1 MSLTKLSEAFIRSAA
16 YERRFLAKN
25 PWDLTMVLWIPLATV
40 LLIWWIFSQTQIT
53 DLPIGVIDQDNGP
66 VANTAVR
73 YLEASPTLTVKN
85 TYYSAAEA
93 EAAILQRDIY
103 AVVIIPEDFSRN
115 ILSSQSSPLILQVN
129 AQYGT
134 HSGII
139 QTSVQAVA
147 GTLSAGVEIQR
158 LVKQGMAPSQ
168 AALAYSPISIQRIS
182 LFNAATDYQQFLAS
196 TVIPALLHI
205 LAMVIGATTIGRELR
220 DKQLGH
226 WYGFIDAGKPE
237 LTLHY
242 QTTTNA
248 ENNLPDS
255 HQTVSNQAA
264 SDANHQTDEH
274 YTEQIGQHISDSHH
288 DGVSKNSSANNNNDV
303 INNGPSSTANQTT
316 EPVSILVLLFGLLGK
331 YFWPM
336 LAYSL
341 WSILALWLAAP
352 QESVAISSIVIT
364 YLSLII
370 LMMLSFWLGAIFTL
384 GSFSLRMGLSATGF
398 ISAPSYAFAGVTFP
412 YIAISD
418 SAQHWSDALPL
429 THYLKLHIA
438 QLQMQAPVAISL
450 PIIYGLAI
458 ATIIAMSLTALL
470 TKRALAHPERW
481 GAR

>member
-1 MSLTKLSEAFIRSAA
+1 MRLTKQKKLSEQKGLIGAFVRSAG

-25 PWDLTMVLWIPLATV
+25 PWDLSMVIWIPLATV
-40 LLIWWIFSQTQIT
+40 LLIWWIFSQIQIT
-53 DLPIGVIDQDNGP
+53 DLPIGVMDKDRGP
-66 VANTAVR
+66 IANTAVR
-73 YLEASPTLTVKN
+73 YLEANPNLTIKKLYHSP
-85 TYYSAAEA
+85 AAV
-93 EAAILQRDIY
+93 EAALLQRDIY
-103 AVVIIPEDFSRN
+103 AMVIIPEDFSRN
-115 ILSSQSSPLILQVN
+115 ISSSKPAPIVLQVN

-139 QTSVQAVA
+139 QTSVQSVI

-158 LVKQGMAPSQ
+158 LVKKGMAPSQ
-168 AALAYSPISIQRIS
+168 AAIAYSPISIQRIS

-220 DKQLGH
+220 DKQIGRWYDFIESGH
-226 WYGFIDAGKPE
+226 PDLTNIETNIANRKTIAALTATENHDTFIEDDRPRK
-237 LTLHY
+237 
-242 QTTTNA
+242 
-248 ENNLPDS
+248 
-255 HQTVSNQAA
+255 A
-264 SDANHQTDEH
+264 S
-274 YTEQIGQHISDSHH
+274 
-288 DGVSKNSSANNNNDV
+288 V
-303 INNGPSSTANQTT
+303 
-316 EPVSILVLLFGLLGK
+316 LVLLFGLLGK

-341 WSILALWLAAP
+341 WSVLALWLAAP
-352 QESVAISSIVIT
+352 QQAVAISSIMAT
-364 YLSLII
+364 YIGLVL

-384 GSFSLRMGLSATGF
+384 TSFSLRMGLSSTGF

-418 SAQHWSDALPL
+418 SAQHWSDVLPL

-450 PIIYGLAI
+450 PIVYGLTL
-458 ATIIAMSLTALL
+458 ATLIAMFLITLL
-470 TKRALAHPERW
+470 SKRALAHPERW

>member
-1 MSLTKLSEAFIRSAA
+1 MHLTKLSEAFLRSAA

-25 PWDLTMVLWIPLATV
+25 HWDFSMVVWIPLATV

-53 DLPIGVIDQDNGP
+53 DLPIGVIDQDNSA

-73 YLEASPTLTVKN
+73 YLEASPTLTVRQL
-85 TYYSAAEA
+85 YYSQADA

-115 ILSSQSSPLILQVN
+115 ILSSQPAPLTLQVN

-139 QTSVQAVA
+139 QAGVQAVA
-147 GTLSAGVEIQR
+147 STLSAGVEIKR
-158 LVKQGMAPSQ
+158 LVKQGVAPSQ
-168 AALAYSPISIQRIS
+168 AMTAYAPISVQRIS
-182 LFNAATDYQQFLAS
+182 LFNAATNYQQFLAS

-220 DKQLGH
+220 DKNIGR
-226 WYGFIDAGKPE
+226 WYRFIDTGKPS
-237 LTLHY
+237 LTLSKASK
-242 QTTTNA
+242 TTASLSTKQ
-248 ENNLPDS
+248 DS
-255 HQTVSNQAA
+255 SDNKTSSSSVKVPKSVSL
-264 SDANHQTDEH
+264 S
-274 YTEQIGQHISDSHH
+274 
-288 DGVSKNSSANNNNDV
+288 
-303 INNGPSSTANQTT
+303 
-316 EPVSILVLLFGLLGK
+316 VLIFGLLGK
-331 YFWPM
+331 YFWPI

-341 WSILALWLAAP
+341 WSALILWLATSN
-352 QESVAISSIVIT
+352 QNINIM
-364 YLSLII
+364 SLMAVYAGFLC
-370 LMMLSFWLGAIFTL
+370 LMVLSFWLGAIFTL
-384 GSFSLRMGLSATGF
+384 NSFSLRMGLSTTGF

-418 SAQHWSDALPL
+418 SAQYWSNALPL

-438 QLQMQAPVAISL
+438 QLQMQAPIAISL
-450 PIIYGLAI
+450 PIVYGLMLA
-458 ATIIAMSLTALL
+458 AIIALILAALL

>member
-1 MSLTKLSEAFIRSAA
+1 
-16 YERRFLAKN
+16 
-25 PWDLTMVLWIPLATV
+25 MVVWIPFLTV
-40 LLIWWIFSQTQIT
+40 LLIWWIFSQIQIT
-53 DLPIGVIDQDNGP
+53 DLPIGVIDNDRGP

-73 YLEASPTLTVKN
+73 YLEANPNLTVKQL
-85 TYYSAAEA
+85 YHSPAAAES
-93 EAAILQRDIY
+93 DIY

-115 ILSSQSSPLILQVN
+115 ISSSKPSPIVLQVN

-139 QTSVQAVA
+139 QTSVQSVIA
-147 GTLSAGVEIQR
+147 TLSAGVEIQR

-168 AALAYSPISIQRIS
+168 AAINYSPVGIQRIS

-220 DKQLGH
+220 DKRIGR
-226 WYGFIDAGKPE
+226 WYDFIDTGRPDLAQIEENKAAVLGDGNVQSNDNKPPIPIKDVKSR
-237 LTLHY
+237 
-242 QTTTNA
+242 Q
-248 ENNLPDS
+248 
-255 HQTVSNQAA
+255 VS
-264 SDANHQTDEH
+264 T
-274 YTEQIGQHISDSHH
+274 
-288 DGVSKNSSANNNNDV
+288 
-303 INNGPSSTANQTT
+303 
-316 EPVSILVLLFGLLGK
+316 LVLLSGLLGK
-331 YFWPM
+331 YFWPT
-336 LAYSL
+336 LAYSI

-352 QESVAISSIVIT
+352 QQIVAISSLIAT
-364 YLSLII
+364 YFGLVL

-384 GSFSLRMGLSATGF
+384 TSFSLRMGLSATGF

-418 SAQHWSDALPL
+418 SAKHWSDALPL

-450 PIIYGLAI
+450 PIVYGLTI
-458 ATIIAMSLTALL
+458 ATLITMYLTALL
-470 TKRALAHPERW
+470 SKRALAHPERW

>member
-1 MSLTKLSEAFIRSAA
+1 MHLTKLSEAFLRSAA

-25 PWDLTMVLWIPLATV
+25 HWDFSMVVWIPLATV

-53 DLPIGVIDQDNGP
+53 DLPIGVIDQDNSA

-73 YLEASPTLTVKN
+73 YLEASPTLTVRQL
-85 TYYSAAEA
+85 YYSQADA

-115 ILSSQSSPLILQVN
+115 ILSSQPAPLTLQVN

-139 QTSVQAVA
+139 QAGVQAVA
-147 GTLSAGVEIQR
+147 STLSAGVEIKR
-158 LVKQGMAPSQ
+158 LIKQGVAPSQ
-168 AALAYSPISIQRIS
+168 AMTAYAPISVQRIS
-182 LFNAATDYQQFLAS
+182 LFNAATNYQQFLAS

-220 DKQLGH
+220 DKSIGR
-226 WYGFIDAGKPE
+226 WYRFIDTGKPN
-237 LTLHY
+237 LTL
-242 QTTTNA
+242 
-248 ENNLPDS
+248 S
-255 HQTVSNQAA
+255 RA
-264 SDANHQTDEH
+264 SETSSSLSTKQ
-274 YTEQIGQHISDSHH
+274 
-288 DGVSKNSSANNNNDV
+288 NSSYNKA
-303 INNGPSSTANQTT
+303 SSNAKMPNS
-316 EPVSILVLLFGLLGK
+316 VSLSVLVFGLLGK
-331 YFWPM
+331 YFWPI

-341 WSILALWLAAP
+341 WSALILWLATSN
-352 QESVAISSIVIT
+352 QNINIM
-364 YLSLII
+364 SLMAVYAGFLC
-370 LMMLSFWLGAIFTL
+370 LMVLSFWLGAIFTL
-384 GSFSLRMGLSATGF
+384 NSFSLRMGLSTTGF

-418 SAQHWSDALPL
+418 SAQYWSNALPL

-438 QLQMQAPVAISL
+438 QLQMQAPIAISL
-450 PIIYGLAI
+450 PIVYGLMLA
-458 ATIIAMSLTALL
+458 AIIALILAALL

>member
-1 MSLTKLSEAFIRSAA
+1 MRLTKQKKLSEEKGLISSFVRSAG
-16 YERRFLAKN
+16 YERGFLAKN
-25 PWDLTMVLWIPLATV
+25 PWDLSMVLWIPLATV
-40 LLIWWIFSQTQIT
+40 LLIWWIFSQIQIT
-53 DLPIGVIDQDNGP
+53 DLPIGVMDKDRGP
-66 VANTAVR
+66 IANTAVR
-73 YLEASPTLTVKN
+73 YLEANPNLTVRQL
-85 TYYSAAEA
+85 YHSPAAV
-93 EAAILQRDIY
+93 EAALLQRDIY

-115 ILSSQSSPLILQVN
+115 ISSSKPAPIVLQVN

-139 QTSVQAVA
+139 QTSVQSVI

-158 LVKQGMAPSQ
+158 LVKKGIAPSQ
-168 AALAYSPISIQRIS
+168 AAIAYSPIGIQRIS

-220 DKQLGH
+220 DKQIGRWYDFIESGH
-226 WYGFIDAGKPE
+226 PDLTNIETNKTIAALTATENHNTFIEDDRPRK
-237 LTLHY
+237 
-242 QTTTNA
+242 
-248 ENNLPDS
+248 
-255 HQTVSNQAA
+255 A
-264 SDANHQTDEH
+264 S
-274 YTEQIGQHISDSHH
+274 
-288 DGVSKNSSANNNNDV
+288 V
-303 INNGPSSTANQTT
+303 
-316 EPVSILVLLFGLLGK
+316 LVLLFGLLGK

-341 WSILALWLAAP
+341 WSVLALWLATP
-352 QESVAISSIVIT
+352 QQALAISSIIAT
-364 YLSLII
+364 YIGLVL

-384 GSFSLRMGLSATGF
+384 TSFSLRMGLSSTGF

-418 SAQHWSDALPL
+418 SAQHWSDVLPL

-450 PIIYGLAI
+450 PIVYGLTL
-458 ATIIAMSLTALL
+458 ATLIAMFLTTLL
-470 TKRALAHPERW
+470 SKRALAHPERW

>member
-1 MSLTKLSEAFIRSAA
+1 MRLNKLSGAFVRSAA

-25 PWDLTMVLWIPLATV
+25 PWDLSMVVWIPLATV
-40 LLIWWIFSQTQIT
+40 LLIWWIFSNIQIT
-53 DLPIGVIDQDNGP
+53 DLPIGVMDKDGGP

-73 YLEASPTLTVKN
+73 YLEANPNLTVKQL
-85 TYYSAAEA
+85 YHSPAAV
-93 EAAILQRDIY
+93 EAALLQRDVY

-115 ILSSQSSPLILQVN
+115 ISSSKPAPIVLQVN

-139 QTSVQAVA
+139 QTSVQSVI

-158 LVKQGMAPSQ
+158 LVKKGMAPSQ
-168 AALAYSPISIQRIS
+168 AAIAYSPIGIQRIS

-220 DKQLGH
+220 DKQIGR
-226 WYGFIDAGKPE
+226 WYDFIDNGKPD
-237 LTLHY
+237 LTNIQNSKAIAVL
-242 QTTTNA
+242 TSTEGNKTFI
-248 ENNLPDS
+248 ENNQPRKGS
-255 HQTVSNQAA
+255 V
-264 SDANHQTDEH
+264 
-274 YTEQIGQHISDSHH
+274 
-288 DGVSKNSSANNNNDV
+288 
-303 INNGPSSTANQTT
+303 
-316 EPVSILVLLFGLLGK
+316 LVLLFGLLGK

-336 LAYSL
+336 LAYSI
-341 WSILALWLAAP
+341 WSVLALWLATP
-352 QESVAISSIVIT
+352 QQAVAISSIIAT
-364 YLSLII
+364 YLGLVL

-384 GSFSLRMGLSATGF
+384 TSFSLRMGLSSTGF

-412 YIAISD
+412 YIAISKN
-418 SAQHWSDALPL
+418 AQHWSDTLPL

-450 PIIYGLAI
+450 PIVYGLTL
-458 ATIIAMSLTALL
+458 ATIVTMFIAALL
-470 TKRALAHPERW
+470 SKRALAHPERW

>member
-1 MSLTKLSEAFIRSAA
+1 MRLTEQNGQRGGLIGAFIRSAA

-25 PWDLTMVLWIPLATV
+25 PWDLSMVVWIPLATV
-40 LLIWWIFSQTQIT
+40 LLIWWIFSQIQIT
-53 DLPIGVIDQDNGP
+53 DLPIGVVDNDRGP

-73 YLEASPTLTVKN
+73 YLEANPNLTVRQL
-85 TYYSAAEA
+85 YHSPAAV
-93 EAAILQRDIY
+93 EAALLQRDIY

-115 ILSSQSSPLILQVN
+115 ISSSKPAPIVLQVN

-139 QTSVQAVA
+139 QTSVQSVI

-158 LVKQGMAPSQ
+158 LVKKGMAPSQ
-168 AALAYSPISIQRIS
+168 AAIAYSPIGIQRIS

-220 DKQLGH
+220 DKKIGV
-226 WYGFIDAGKPE
+226 WYDFINSGQPD
-237 LTLHY
+237 LTTIKDNKIKGSQIKNS
-242 QTTTNA
+242 QTTAVLA
-248 ENNLPDS
+248 EDNKTFIEDNKPRK
-255 HQTVSNQAA
+255 AK
-264 SDANHQTDEH
+264 
-274 YTEQIGQHISDSHH
+274 IS
-288 DGVSKNSSANNNNDV
+288 
-303 INNGPSSTANQTT
+303 I
-316 EPVSILVLLFGLLGK
+316 LLFGLLGK

-336 LAYSL
+336 LAYSV
-341 WSILALWLAAP
+341 WSVLALWLATP
-352 QESVAISSIVIT
+352 QQAVATSSIMAT
-364 YLSLII
+364 YIGLVL

-384 GSFSLRMGLSATGF
+384 TSFSLRMGLSSTGF

-412 YIAISD
+412 YIAISKN
-418 SAQHWSDALPL
+418 AQHWSDALPL

-450 PIIYGLAI
+450 PIVYGLTL
-458 ATIIAMSLTALL
+458 ATIVTMFLAALL
-470 TKRALAHPERW
+470 SKRALAHPERW

>member
-1 MSLTKLSEAFIRSAA
+1 MRLTQLSEAFIRSDA
-16 YERRFLAKN
+16 YERRFLHKN
-25 PWDLTMVLWIPLATV
+25 PWDLTMVVWIPLLTV

-53 DLPIGVIDQDNGP
+53 NLPIGVIDQDNGP

-73 YLEASPTLTVKN
+73 YLDASPTLSVRQM
-85 TYYSAAEA
+85 YYSAAEA

-115 ILSSQSSPLILQVN
+115 ILSSKSAPLILQVN

-139 QTSVQAVA
+139 QTGVQAVA

-158 LVKQGMAPSQ
+158 LIKQGMAPSQ
-168 AALAYSPISIQRIS
+168 AAIAYSPISIQRIS

-226 WYGFIDAGKPE
+226 WYGFIASAQAYD
-237 LTLHY
+237 
-242 QTTTNA
+242 
-248 ENNLPDS
+248 NLNGS
-255 HQTVSNQAA
+255 IS
-264 SDANHQTDEH
+264 AN
-274 YTEQIGQHISDSHH
+274 ISDSANIS
-288 DGVSKNSSANNNNDV
+288 GNVNNNVADNTV
-303 INNGPSSTANQTT
+303 QNIAALSQPAAKLPNSTAKDNTNQK
-316 EPVSILVLLFGLLGK
+316 PVSTLPSVHMGVLLFGLLGK

-336 LAYSL
+336 LAYGL
-341 WSILALWLAAP
+341 WSILALWLATP
-352 QESVAISSIVIT
+352 QESVASSAVFAT
-364 YLSLII
+364 YLGLLL

-418 SAQHWSDALPL
+418 SAKHWSDALPL

-438 QLQMQAPVAISL
+438 QMQMQAPVAISL
-450 PIIYGLAI
+450 PILYGLAI
-458 ATIIAMSLTALL
+458 ATVVAMMLTALL
-470 TKRALAHPERW
+470 TRRALAHPERW

>member
-1 MSLTKLSEAFIRSAA
+1 MRLTQLSEAFIRSAA
-16 YERRFLAKN
+16 YERRFLRKN
-25 PWDLTMVLWIPLATV
+25 PWDLTMVVWIPLLTV

-53 DLPIGVIDQDNGP
+53 NLPIGVIDQDNGP

-73 YLEASPTLTVKN
+73 YLDASPTLSVRQM
-85 TYYSAAEA
+85 YYSAAEA

-103 AVVIIPEDFSRN
+103 AIVIIPENFSRN
-115 ILSSQSSPLILQVN
+115 ILSSKSAPLILQVN

-139 QTSVQAVA
+139 QTGVQAVA

-158 LVKQGMAPSQ
+158 LIKQGMAPSQ
-168 AALAYSPISIQRIS
+168 AAIAYSPISIQRIS

-220 DKQLGH
+220 DKQLGR
-226 WYGFIDAGKPE
+226 WYGFIAS
-237 LTLHY
+237 
-242 QTTTNA
+242 A
-248 ENNLPDS
+248 
-255 HQTVSNQAA
+255 QAYDNI
-264 SDANHQTDEH
+264 SGSIGAN
-274 YTEQIGQHISDSHH
+274 
-288 DGVSKNSSANNNNDV
+288 VNNNVADNTVQKIAALSQPAVKLPNSAAKD
-303 INNGPSSTANQTT
+303 NTNQK
-316 EPVSILVLLFGLLGK
+316 PVSTLPSVHMGVLLFGLLGK

-336 LAYSL
+336 LAYGL
-341 WSILALWLAAP
+341 WSILALWLATP
-352 QESVAISSIVIT
+352 QESVASSAVFAT
-364 YLSLII
+364 YLGLLL

-418 SAQHWSDALPL
+418 SAKHWSDALPL

-438 QLQMQAPVAISL
+438 QMQMQAPVAISL
-450 PIIYGLAI
+450 PILYGLTI
-458 ATIIAMSLTALL
+458 ATVVAMMLTTLL

>member
-1 MSLTKLSEAFIRSAA
+1 MRLTQLSEAFIRSAA
-16 YERRFLAKN
+16 YERRFLHKN
-25 PWDLTMVLWIPLATV
+25 PWDLTMVVWIPLLTV

-53 DLPIGVIDQDNGP
+53 NLPIGVIDQDNGP

-73 YLEASPTLTVKN
+73 YLDASPTLSVRQM
-85 TYYSAAEA
+85 YYSAAEA

-115 ILSSQSSPLILQVN
+115 ILSSKSAPLILQVN

-139 QTSVQAVA
+139 QTGVQAVA

-158 LVKQGMAPSQ
+158 LIKQGMAPSQ
-168 AALAYSPISIQRIS
+168 AAIAYSPISIQRIS

-226 WYGFIDAGKPE
+226 WYGFIASAQAYD
-237 LTLHY
+237 
-242 QTTTNA
+242 
-248 ENNLPDS
+248 NLS
-255 HQTVSNQAA
+255 GS
-264 SDANHQTDEH
+264 
-274 YTEQIGQHISDSHH
+274 I
-288 DGVSKNSSANNNNDV
+288 SANISGNVNNNVADNTV
-303 INNGPSSTANQTT
+303 QKIAALSQPAAKLPNSTAKDNTNQK
-316 EPVSILVLLFGLLGK
+316 PVSTLPSVHMGVLLFGLLGK

-336 LAYSL
+336 LAYGL
-341 WSILALWLAAP
+341 WSILALWLATP
-352 QESVAISSIVIT
+352 QESVASSAVFAT
-364 YLSLII
+364 YLGLLL

-418 SAQHWSDALPL
+418 SAKHWSDALPL

-438 QLQMQAPVAISL
+438 QMQMQAPVAISL
-450 PIIYGLAI
+450 PILYGLAI
-458 ATIIAMSLTALL
+458 ATVVAMMLTALL

>member
-1 MSLTKLSEAFIRSAA
+1 MRLTKQKKLSEQKGLIGAFVRSAG

-25 PWDLTMVLWIPLATV
+25 PWDLSMVIWIPLATV
-40 LLIWWIFSQTQIT
+40 LLIWWIFSQIQIT
-53 DLPIGVIDQDNGP
+53 NLPIGVMDNDRGP
-66 VANTAVR
+66 IANTAVR
-73 YLEASPTLTVKN
+73 YLEANPNLTVKQL
-85 TYYSAAEA
+85 YHSPAAV
-93 EAAILQRDIY
+93 EAALLQRDIY
-103 AVVIIPEDFSRN
+103 AVVIIPEEFSRN
-115 ILSSQSSPLILQVN
+115 ISSSKPAPIVLQVN

-139 QTSVQAVA
+139 QTSVQSVI

-158 LVKQGMAPSQ
+158 LVKKGIAPSQ
-168 AALAYSPISIQRIS
+168 AAIAYSPISIQRIS

-220 DKQLGH
+220 DKQIGRWYDFIESGH
-226 WYGFIDAGKPE
+226 PDLTNIETNIANRKTIAALTATENHDTFIEDDRPRK
-237 LTLHY
+237 
-242 QTTTNA
+242 
-248 ENNLPDS
+248 
-255 HQTVSNQAA
+255 A
-264 SDANHQTDEH
+264 S
-274 YTEQIGQHISDSHH
+274 
-288 DGVSKNSSANNNNDV
+288 V
-303 INNGPSSTANQTT
+303 
-316 EPVSILVLLFGLLGK
+316 LVLLFGLLGK

-341 WSILALWLAAP
+341 WSVLALWLAAP
-352 QESVAISSIVIT
+352 QQAVAISSIMAT
-364 YLSLII
+364 YIGLVL

-384 GSFSLRMGLSATGF
+384 TSFSLRMGLSSTGF

-418 SAQHWSDALPL
+418 SAQHWSDVLPL

-450 PIIYGLAI
+450 PIVYGLTL
-458 ATIIAMSLTALL
+458 ATLIAMFLTTLL
-470 TKRALAHPERW
+470 SKRALAHPERW

>member
-1 MSLTKLSEAFIRSAA
+1 MRLTKQKKLSEQKGLIGAFVRSAG

-25 PWDLTMVLWIPLATV
+25 PWDLSMVLWIPLATV
-40 LLIWWIFSQTQIT
+40 LLIWWIFSQIQIT
-53 DLPIGVIDQDNGP
+53 DLPIGVMDKDRGP
-66 VANTAVR
+66 IANTAVR
-73 YLEASPTLTVKN
+73 YLEANPNLTVKKL
-85 TYYSAAEA
+85 YHSPAAV
-93 EAAILQRDIY
+93 EAALLQRDIY

-115 ILSSQSSPLILQVN
+115 ISSSKPAPIVLQVN

-139 QTSVQAVA
+139 QTSVQSVI

-158 LVKQGMAPSQ
+158 LVKKGIAPSQ
-168 AALAYSPISIQRIS
+168 AAIAYSPISIQRIS

-220 DKQLGH
+220 DKQIGRWYDFIESGH
-226 WYGFIDAGKPE
+226 PD
-237 LTLHY
+237 LTNIK
-242 QTTTNA
+242 TNIA
-248 ENNLPDS
+248 NS
-255 HQTVSNQAA
+255 KIIAA
-264 SDANHQTDEH
+264 STSAEDNNTSV
-274 YTEQIGQHISDSHH
+274 IDSKPRKAS
-288 DGVSKNSSANNNNDV
+288 VL
-303 INNGPSSTANQTT
+303 I
-316 EPVSILVLLFGLLGK
+316 LLFGLLGK

-341 WSILALWLAAP
+341 WSVLALWLAAP
-352 QESVAISSIVIT
+352 QQTVAISSIMAT
-364 YLSLII
+364 YVGLVL

-384 GSFSLRMGLSATGF
+384 TSFSLRMGLSSTGF

-418 SAQHWSDALPL
+418 SAQHWSDVLPL

-450 PIIYGLAI
+450 PIVYGLTL
-458 ATIIAMSLTALL
+458 ATLIAMFLTTLL
-470 TKRALAHPERW
+470 SKRALAHPERW

>member
-1 MSLTKLSEAFIRSAA
+1 MRLTKLSGAFLRSAA

-25 PWDLTMVLWIPLATV
+25 PWDLAMVVWIPLATV

-53 DLPIGVIDQDNGP
+53 DLPIGVIDRDNSP

-73 YLEASPTLTVKN
+73 YLEASPTLMVKQL
-85 TYYSAAEA
+85 YASESDA

-115 ILSSQSSPLILQVN
+115 ILSGKQAPLVLQVN

-139 QTSVQAVA
+139 QTSVQTVA
-147 GTLSAGVEIQR
+147 STLSAGVEIQR

-168 AALAYSPISIQRIS
+168 AAIAYSPISIQRIS
-182 LFNAATDYQQFLAS
+182 LFNAATNYQQFLAS

-220 DKQLGH
+220 DKNIGH
-226 WYGFIDAGKPE
+226 WYNVITNSNVDENQYDITNEKTGFS
-237 LTLHY
+237 
-242 QTTTNA
+242 
-248 ENNLPDS
+248 ENGTQS
-255 HQTVSNQAA
+255 RQ
-264 SDANHQTDEH
+264 
-274 YTEQIGQHISDSHH
+274 
-288 DGVSKNSSANNNNDV
+288 
-303 INNGPSSTANQTT
+303 
-316 EPVSILVLLFGLLGK
+316 VSISILLFGLLGK
-331 YFWPM
+331 YFWPL
-336 LAYSL
+336 LAYSI
-341 WSILALWLAAP
+341 WSMVALWFAAP
-352 QESVAISSIVIT
+352 QASVAISSMIAT
-364 YLSLII
+364 YIGLLL
-370 LMMLSFWLGAIFTL
+370 LMLLSFFLGAILTL
-384 GSFSLRMGLSATGF
+384 NSFSLRMGLSSTGF

-418 SAQHWSDALPL
+418 NAQHWSDVLPL

-438 QLQMQAPVAISL
+438 QLQMHAPAAVSL
-450 PIIYGLAI
+450 PIVYGLTLATTI
-458 ATIIAMSLTALL
+458 ALLLTTLL

>member
-1 MSLTKLSEAFIRSAA
+1 MRLTKQKKLSEQKGLIGAFVRSAG

-25 PWDLTMVLWIPLATV
+25 PWDLSMVLWIPLATV
-40 LLIWWIFSQTQIT
+40 LLIWWIFSQIQIT
-53 DLPIGVIDQDNGP
+53 DLPIGVIDKDHGP
-66 VANTAVR
+66 IANTAVR
-73 YLEASPTLTVKN
+73 YLEANPNLTVKHL
-85 TYYSAAEA
+85 YYSPAAV
-93 EAAILQRDIY
+93 EAALLQRDIY

-115 ILSSQSSPLILQVN
+115 ISSSKPAPIVLQVN

-139 QTSVQAVA
+139 QTSVQSVI

-168 AALAYSPISIQRIS
+168 AAIAYSPISIQRIS

-220 DKQLGH
+220 DKQIGR
-226 WYGFIDAGKPE
+226 WYDFIESGYPDLSSIEA
-237 LTLHY
+237 
-242 QTTTNA
+242 NI
-248 ENNLPDS
+248 ENDKIL
-255 HQTVSNQAA
+255 AA
-264 SDANHQTDEH
+264 STLAVDND
-274 YTEQIGQHISDSHH
+274 IS
-288 DGVSKNSSANNNNDV
+288 V
-303 INNGPSSTANQTT
+303 IDNKPRKAS
-316 EPVSILVLLFGLLGK
+316 VLVLLSGLMGK
-331 YFWPM
+331 YFWPT

-341 WSILALWLAAP
+341 WSILALWLATPHQA
-352 QESVAISSIVIT
+352 VAISSIIAT
-364 YLSLII
+364 YIGLVL

-384 GSFSLRMGLSATGF
+384 TSFSLRMGLSSTGF

-418 SAQHWSDALPL
+418 SAKHWSDALPL

-438 QLQMQAPVAISL
+438 QLQMQAPVVISL
-450 PIIYGLAI
+450 PIVYGLTL
-458 ATIIAMSLTALL
+458 ATVIAMFLAALL
-470 TKRALAHPERW
+470 SKRALAHPERW